1 MAKKQ
6 TAPRRKAQA
15 YPDPGTLPLPAI
27 EVEADPRRGGD
38 ADFEDLD
45 SVLGDLIGSAWP
57 AYARVLAA
65 AARLKRR
72 VVELLPRPRRRQGG
86 EPKVRKLEHPEPP
99 RLGTGYAVEASALRE
114 YEKACLHVQ
123 ANRLRQA
130 HAAKAHAA
138 INALF
143 GAGRTGWSRGVA
155 VARCRRLAETRVPL
169 LIDQAVKLAK
179 ATHGRRDPTRSRLLL
194 RDLERLRSFL
204 LPTDRPHFGTPDQE
218 QPTSS
223 ADVVADL
230 RQRREELLE
239 DRVAAYH
246 GFDIADAI
254 DLPPQSRR
262 IMDIL
267 ETRRERVLIAALER
281 DAILA
286 RLGCGSRNTIT
297 KYLKLLAD
305 HRPPLIAYKP
315 QSKEGISLTNAG
327 LRYQQERLGD

>member
-15 YPDPGTLPLPAI
+15 HPDPGTLPLPAI

-38 ADFEDLD
+38 ADLEDLD
-45 SVLGDLIGSAWP
+45 SVLEDLIGSAWP
-57 AYARVLAA
+57 AYGRTLDEFL
-65 AARLKRR
+65 RLKCR
-72 VVELLPRPRRRQGG
+72 VADLPPRPRRERSG
-86 EPKVRKLEHPEPP
+86 EREVRKLEDPKPLRP
-99 RLGTGYAVEASALRE
+99 GTGYVVEESAFRE
-114 YEKACLHVQ
+114 YQKACLHAQ
-123 ANRLRQA
+123 ADRLRSDERRDQA
-130 HAAKAHAA
+130 HATIDAFFAC
-138 INALF
+138 
-143 GAGRTGWSRGVA
+143 GT
-155 VARCRRLAETRVPL
+155 RLAETRVPL

-179 ATHGRRDPTRSRLLL
+179 ATHGRRDPARTRLLL

-204 LPTDRPHFGTPDQE
+204 LPIDRPHFDTTDQE

-230 RQRREELLE
+230 RRRREELLE

-281 DAILA
+281 DVNLA

-315 QSKEGISLTNAG
+315 QSKEGISLTSAG
-327 LRYQQERLGD
+327 LHYQQERLGD